1 MECIDA
7 ENQIFMVELDPD
19 AGYTK
24 IIFSNNGASQTADL
38 DIPELGYIYTG
49 SGWEEYE
56 ETKTGWQQAGKYWY
70 YYDSNG
76 KMVTGWQ
83 KISGKWYYLNA
94 SGVMQTGW
102 IKLNGKWYY
111 LKSSG
116 EMISGEKVTI
126 GGKSYTFNSNG
137 VWIK

>member
-1 MECIDA
+1 MKK
-7 ENQIFMVELDPD
+7 QRP
-19 AGYTK
+19 AGSRQVHIG
-24 IIFSNNGASQTADL
+24 IIM
-38 DIPELGYIYTG
+38 IPT
-49 SGWEEYE
+49 
-56 ETKTGWQQAGKYWY
+56 
-70 YYDSNG
+70 
-76 KMVTGWQ
+76 
-83 KISGKWYYLNA
+83 GKWYYLNA